1 MWWESI
7 VHSGFHGY
15 FKSCFFTREI
25 FIWRVCES
33 VSDPLFAVRLKAAS
47 FLDLQAVIRS
57 RCRNTVPHWKP
68 YLKAR
73 GILTRYDNL
82 RDRSELVPT
91 CSLGESGQRF
101 VIAQGDKGTM
111 TLARKIPSSF
121 VLSLSIRYLL
131 DILLYRDSYLRILFP
146 SLVKSKRRI
155 NNKCHEPG
163 CPHRHLYRFISWQNL
178 LFPVY
183 EPLCVRK
190 STHWSINYCLV
201 DSWIRRNYFR
211 LAFTNLTDRFIHCYP
226 QGRISFCSL

>member
-1 MWWESI
+1 MGIYSTLGLSRAISKAGSLHARSLYE
-7 VHSGFHGY
+7 G
-15 FKSCFFTREI
+15 
-25 FIWRVCES
+25 RVCES

-57 RCRNTVPHWKP
+57 RCRNTVPYWKP

-91 CSLGESGQRF
+91 CSLGESRQRF

-146 SLVKSKRRI
+146 SLVKSKTGLTTNVWLSPPSLQIYIVAKLIVPRI
-155 NNKCHEPG
+155 
-163 CPHRHLYRFISWQNL
+163 RAF
-178 LFPVY
+178 
-183 EPLCVRK
+183 VR
-190 STHWSINYCLV
+190 S
-201 DSWIRRNYFR
+201 
-211 LAFTNLTDRFIHCYP
+211 
-226 QGRISFCSL
+226 